1 MAHKNRDNWSPYTA
15 RKNQTSGVRSP
26 GTVKSPFSKAAI
38 PGIAASKG
46 PFSEDGTEAP
56 IAVPRISASRKR
68 RPASAKR
75 QGSGKHKKP
84 QESFTFEEA
93 DDRIASVFRC
103 HGFADVPH
111 AQRRQLTHFYQL
123 LMDNQKNE
131 NFTRLLSLRDVAI
144 KHFIDSLMVAR
155 LTQLTF
161 PLLDMGTGPGFPGIP
176 LKVLFPKQ
184 RIILAEGVQKRVNF
198 LKNVREE
205 MQLRNLDII
214 GRNINESFLYPVQGV
229 ITRAVED
236 ARNTLG
242 NVLYSLQTGGRVFL
256 MKGPNVDPEIPMAL
270 DTWGEWFELEKDI
283 AYELPQTPHQR
294 RLLVFRKTKPAPLR
308 DLDADLDIELRQAGD
323 DNDNKAHTNA

>member
-15 RKNQTSGVRSP
+15 RKKRTEQRMEQDTAATTRTRTANGHAPAASTGRNPRRRKASP
-26 GTVKSPFSKAAI
+26 G
-38 PGIAASKG
+38 
-46 PFSEDGTEAP
+46 
-56 IAVPRISASRKR
+56 
-68 RPASAKR
+68 
-75 QGSGKHKKP
+75 KHEKP

-103 HGFADVPH
+103 HGFADTSH
-111 AQRRQLTHFYQL
+111 AERRQLTHFYQL
-123 LMDNQKNE
+123 LMENQKHE
-131 NFTRLLSLRDVAI
+131 NFTRLLTLRDVAI

-155 LTQLTF
+155 LTDLTF

-176 LKVLFPKQ
+176 LKVLFPHQ
-184 RIILAEGVQKRVNF
+184 RIILAEGVQRRVNF
-198 LKNVREE
+198 LKKARDE
-205 MQLRNLDII
+205 MKLPNLDIV
-214 GRNINESFLYPVQGV
+214 GRNINETFLYPVQGV

-270 DTWGEWFELEKDI
+270 DAWGEWFELEKNI

-308 DLDADLDIELRQAGD
+308 NLDADLDIELRHEND
-323 DNDNKAHTNA
+323 DKDEKGAKPHA